1 MPHVLCGCAALKIE
15 PLLIPQSMKPSL
27 LIIFVLLIGAGI
39 AWVVFGPSYAPPVK
53 AARSVVMRPPY
64 DPTLT
69 TKNIT
74 FYEKQIKLDALD
86 ALSPAKLAGFYL
98 QRCRETGDIADADR
112 AEKAARLSL
121 KRRSKNNNGAYG
133 LLAQSLSTQHR
144 FKEALKIAEETANRN
159 PGDPQAKRL
168 RSELYIELGDYN
180 ESEAVLREGKDRAED
195 AGLKTLRARL
205 LEINGQPEPAL
216 RLLREAQAEAD
227 KNFDLPR
234 ENTAWFHVRVGD
246 LLTTMGRLEDAEKSY
261 NEAVEIYPRDYKAFY
276 GLARVAASRKQWEAV
291 ITWGQKAAD
300 IVPMPETV
308 ALIGDAYAA
317 RGDAQNA
324 RRQYD
329 TVEAIG
335 RLAKAQGTIYDR
347 QRALFLAD
355 HNRNLDEALTFA
367 RNELKVR
374 QDIYAYD
381 TLAWAYYKKG
391 LAAEADQAIKKALA
405 RGTKDAR
412 LLYHAS
418 EIARLR
424 HDETRANTLMVQSR
438 ALNPSLYNVPQA
450 AIKTASLKN

>member
-1 MPHVLCGCAALKIE
+1 
-15 PLLIPQSMKPSL
+15 MKLSS
-27 LIIFVLLIGAGI
+27 LIIFFALIGAGI
-39 AWVVFGPSYAPPVK
+39 AWVVLGPSYTPPLK
-53 AARSVVMRPPY
+53 AARAAVLRPPY

-74 FYEKQIKLDALD
+74 FYEKQIKLDSQD
-86 ALSPAKLAGFYL
+86 AISCAQLAGFYL

-121 KRRSKNNNGAYG
+121 KRRTKHNNAAYG

-144 FKEALKIAEETANRN
+144 FKEALQIAEETAKRE

-168 RSELYIELGDYN
+168 RSELRIELGDYDKA
-180 ESEAVLREGKDRAED
+180 ESVMREGKDRAGD

-205 LEINGQPEPAL
+205 LEINGQPELAL

-246 LLTTMGRLEDAEKSY
+246 LLTTMGRLDDAESSY
-261 NEAVEIYPRDYKAFY
+261 KEAIEIYPRDYKALF
-276 GLARVAASRKQWEAV
+276 GIARVAASRKEWEAV
-291 ITWGQKAAD
+291 VNWGQKAAD

-317 RGDAQNA
+317 RGDAENA

-329 TVEAIG
+329 TIEAIG

-355 HNRNLDEALTFA
+355 HNRNLDEALTLA

-381 TLAWAYYKKG
+381 TLAWACFKKG
-391 LAAEADQAIKKALA
+391 LAAEADQAMRKALA
-405 RGTKDAR
+405 HGTKDAR
-412 LLYHAS
+412 LLYHAP

-424 HDETRANTLMVQSR
+424 HDSARANALLAQSR
-438 ALNPSLYNVPQA
+438 ALNPNLYLVPQA
-450 AIKTASLKN
+450 AVRLASAQR